1 MVPLDVLS
9 AAPVWLGCAAQLDA
23 YANVDRVS
31 LIPTTS
37 PARRSGGDIHTL
49 LPIFITL
56 FAALFI
62 GDRIGLM
69 GWTSVLLGFAGVA
82 LILRPTPNGFKGY
95 ALLPLVSAVLYALAM
110 ILTRTKCREEH
121 PLILALG
128 VNFSFI
134 AIGLFAT
141 LLIAMV
147 GGSTDQEQGTS
158 FLFGEWS
165 AMGMVEW
172 VTMALLAAGAI
183 IGSIGAAIAYQS
195 GSPAK
200 VAIFDFTYVGFAAL
214 WGVLFFA
221 EVLDHITLAG
231 MAMIIGAGVLAMRR

>member
-1 MVPLDVLS
+1 MLTLMLIAYLSSLPHPPLGV
-9 AAPVWLGCAAQLDA
+9 AAVTF
-23 YANVDRVS
+23 Y
-31 LIPTTS
+31 T
-37 PARRSGGDIHTL
+37 

-62 GDRIGLM
+62 GDRIGLT

-82 LILRPTPNGFKGY
+82 LILRPTPNGFNGY
-95 ALLPLVSAVLYALAM
+95 ALLPLVSAVLYALAI

-134 AIGLFAT
+134 VIGLLAT
-141 LLIAMV
+141 LLIAVV
-147 GGSTDQEQGTS
+147 GGATDQRQGTS

-165 AMGMVEW
+165 TMGTAEW
-172 VTMALLAAGAI
+172 LTMALLAAGAI
-183 IGSIGAAIAYQS
+183 VGSIGAAIAYQS

-200 VAIFDFTYVGFAAL
+200 VATFDFTYVGFATL

-221 EVLDHITLAG
+221 EVLDGVTLTG
-231 MAMIIGAGVLAMRR
+231 MASIIAAGILAVRR